1 MGSIVVK
8 KNEKEF
14 QSVDWGKTKNIFGIE
29 NVGAKYLKINITEYA
44 AGTAHKLHRHP
55 EQEEVIY
62 ILDGE
67 GITRT
72 DAGDQRIGPGSF
84 VFVPAGTDHA
94 TLNILKDRPMKA
106 IIIKSPPGEKK
117 GMGLSKEGKETV

>member
-8 KNEKEF
+8 ENEKEF
-14 QSVDWGKTKNIFGIE
+14 KSVDWGKTKNVFGIE

-44 AGTAHKLHRHP
+44 AGTAHELHRHP

-94 TLNILKDRPMKA
+94 TLNILKERPMKA
-106 IIIKSPPGEKK
+106 IIIKSPPEEKK
-117 GMGLSKEGKETV
+117 KKLG

>member
-1 MGSIVVK
+1 MGSVVVK
-8 KNEKEF
+8 GDEKEF
-14 QSVDWGKTKNIFGIE
+14 VRVDWGKTKNIFGIE

-44 AGTAHKLHRHP
+44 AGTAHTLHRHP

-94 TLNILKDRPMKA
+94 TLNILKERPMKA
-106 IIIKSPPGEKK
+106 IIIKSPPEEKK
-117 GMGLSKEGKETV
+117 GMGLSKKGKETV

>member
-1 MGSIVVK
+1 MGSVVVK
-8 KNEKEF
+8 ENEKEF
-14 QSVDWGKTKNIFGIE
+14 ARVDWGRTKNIFGTE
-29 NVGAKYLKINITEYA
+29 NVKARHLKINITEYA
-44 AGTAHKLHRHP
+44 AGTEHKLHRHP

-62 ILDGE
+62 VLDGE

-94 TLNILKDRPMKA
+94 TINIVKDKPMRA
-106 IIIKSPPGEKK
+106 IIIKSPPEERKK
-117 GMGLSKEGKETV
+117 G